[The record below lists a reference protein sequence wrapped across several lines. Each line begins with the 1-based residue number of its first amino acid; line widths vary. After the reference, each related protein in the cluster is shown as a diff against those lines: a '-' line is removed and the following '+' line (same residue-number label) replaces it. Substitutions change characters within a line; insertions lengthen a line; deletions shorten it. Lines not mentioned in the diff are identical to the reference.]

1 MNLYPG
7 LVKSY
12 FQTTLGALLHHLKLE
27 IFLHTS
33 VILHIFQ
40 PPSLSVY
47 SLLPPQPHSSFVGS
61 SAWSIEKFPLCQL

>member
-1 MNLYPG
+1 MNLYPV

-47 SLLPPQPHSSFVGS
+47 SVTSTASLL
-61 SAWSIEKFPLCQL
+61 LCWIQCLFY